1 MEVLADVK
9 NAIFRVTFSVEGSF
23 SSKLIIIE
31 GVMPSM
37 KGMLYM
43 KFKQQKRLGLALAT
57 ALLASPLVLSLPA
70 GHAAAAVTK
79 AKFSIIDQS
88 FSIEGVKSNIG
99 TINSDGSTYIA
110 LRNLNKAL
118 GLGTNFDKTTQVVTV
133 TGHNRTIKLDLKNN
147 TATLNGQVING
158 LQVITQDNTSYLPLR
173 SLLERMG
180 YEITYTSGS
189 KQIGIKAIAENK
201 LTIQAH
207 SLSDNS
213 GGKKRSVYYPV
224 ISGMGNTEVQTK
236 INALLKQEA
245 EKTMALSSQHN
256 EYDTISN
263 SNLKGAF
270 EVTYNEKGKL
280 SLYTYY
286 SINSGGAHDLHS
298 LVPHTFDLN
307 TGNEFS
313 LKDVTEGKTNYVT
326 IINDQIKKQI
336 KDRKLDVITPFKT
349 IEADRDFYLSHN
361 GVVIYFT
368 EGELMGASLG
378 FPRFVIPFSAFK

>member
-1 MEVLADVK
+1 
-9 NAIFRVTFSVEGSF
+9 
-23 SSKLIIIE
+23 
-31 GVMPSM
+31 
-37 KGMLYM
+37 M
-43 KFKQQKRLGLALAT
+43 KFIQQKKLGLALAT
-57 ALLASPLVLSLPA
+57 ALLASPLVLSMPA
-70 GHAAAAVTK
+70 GKAAAATAVTN
-79 AKFSIIDQS
+79 AKFSITNQS

-99 TINSDGSTYIA
+99 TINSNGSTFIA
-110 LRNLNKAL
+110 LRNLNTAL
-118 GLGTNFDKTTQVVTV
+118 GLGTIFDKKTQVVTV
-133 TGHNRTIKLDLKNN
+133 TGHNRTLKLDLKNN
-147 TATLNGQVING
+147 TATLNGQLING
-158 LQVITQDNTSYLPLR
+158 LQVITQDNTTYLPLR

-180 YEITYTSGS
+180 YEVTYTSGS
-189 KQIGIKAIAENK
+189 KQIGIKTIAENK

-213 GGKKRSVYYPV
+213 GGKKRFVYYPV
-224 ISGMGNTEVQTK
+224 ISGMGNTEVQSK

-245 EKTMALSSQHN
+245 EKTIALSSQHN

-270 EVTYNEKGKL
+270 EVTYNEEGKL

-286 SINSGGAHDLHS
+286 SIDSGGAHDLHS

-336 KDRKLDVITPFKT
+336 KERKLDVITPFKT
-349 IEADRDFYLSHN
+349 INADRDFYLSHN

-368 EGELMGASLG
+368 EGEIMGAAQG
-378 FPRFVIPFSAFK
+378 IPRFVIPFSAFK